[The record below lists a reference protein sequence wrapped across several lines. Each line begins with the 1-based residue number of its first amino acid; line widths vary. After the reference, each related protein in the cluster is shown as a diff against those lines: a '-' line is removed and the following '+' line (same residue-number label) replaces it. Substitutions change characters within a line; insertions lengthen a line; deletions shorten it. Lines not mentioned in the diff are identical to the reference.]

1 MRYNFSRKYFD
12 YQNIKKSLLVNGDFF
27 MNNLKFLL
35 KLSGQ
40 HKIKLIIAALFSIIS
55 TTLSAIPYILVYRI
69 ILELFNDKIDYRNI
83 QSLVFKAIFFIIL
96 GVAARILSG
105 IFSHISAFNIL
116 YKIRIDLIE
125 HMSGLNMG
133 FFKKSMTGKLKKIIN
148 EDVEKLENF
157 IAHQIPDLSSAF
169 VTPLIF
175 FGIMLYF
182 NWKLSLVLFIPV
194 ILGILAQSGMFK
206 NYTGKVDH
214 FYKLVAKLNSTIME
228 YINAM
233 NVMKAF
239 NLTAKSFKDYRDNT
253 QEYADYWVELTEL
266 AVPYYSAFLCLVD
279 TGMLFIIP
287 IGGIMLLN
295 SRITVP
301 VYILFLL
308 MSTIFLNSLKSLFEL
323 SQNLSFLLKGMEKII
338 EIFDEKEQA
347 SGNIKFPQ
355 NFSQG
360 LKYENI
366 TFAYNKAKVIND
378 FTLNIRAGTTT
389 ALVGPSG
396 SGKTTI
402 GLLAGRFWDTDEGKI
417 TIDGINIKDI
427 SYESLMDNVSFVFQD
442 TFMLHDTIYE
452 NILMGK
458 NYTRDEVEN
467 AAKKAQIHDF
477 IMSLPDKYETKIGE
491 GGIKLSGGEKQRISI
506 ARAILKNTPI
516 VILDEVTSYSDIENE
531 AKIQSA
537 LKTLLKGK
545 TALIIAHRLYTI
557 KNADNIVFMNKGKI
571 MEQGTHDELLKNRA
585 DYWHL
590 WSLYNEEKQEN

>member
-1 MRYNFSRKYFD
+1 
-12 YQNIKKSLLVNGDFF
+12 

-40 HKIKLIIAALFSIIS
+40 HKIKLIISAMFSIIS
-55 TTLSAIPYILVYRI
+55 TTLSAIPYLLVYSI
-69 ILELFNDKIDYRNI
+69 ILELFNREISYNKI
-83 QSLVFKAIFFIIL
+83 QSLVFRAILFIVL
-96 GVAARILSG
+96 GVVARILSG
-105 IFSHISAFNIL
+105 VFSHISAFNIL

-125 HMSGLNMG
+125 HMSKLNMG
-133 FFKKSMTGKLKKIIN
+133 FFKKNMTGKLKKIIN

-169 VTPLIF
+169 ATPLIF
-175 FGIMLYF
+175 LGIMFYF
-182 NWKLSLVLFIPV
+182 NWQLSLVLFIPI

-206 NYTGKVDH
+206 NYMGKVDH
-214 FYKLVAKLNSTIME
+214 FYKLVTKLNSTIME

-239 NLTAKSFKDYRDNT
+239 NLTAKSFKDYRNNT
-253 QEYADYWVELTEL
+253 QEYADYWIELTEL

-279 TGMLFIIP
+279 TGLLFIIP

-295 SRITVP
+295 GKITIS

-308 MSTIFLNSLKSLFEL
+308 MSTIFLNSLKTLFEL
-323 SQNLSFLLKGMEKII
+323 SESLSFLLKGMEKII
-338 EIFDEKEQA
+338 EIFNEKEQK
-347 SGNIKFPQ
+347 SGDISFPEH
-355 NFSQG
+355 FSES
-360 LKYENI
+360 LKYENV
-366 TFAYNKAKVIND
+366 TFAYNKAKVINN
-378 FTLNIRAGTTT
+378 FTLTIRAGTTT

-402 GLLAGRFWDTDEGKI
+402 GLLAGRFWDTEEGKI
-417 TIDGINIKDI
+417 TIDGTDIKDI

-452 NILMGK
+452 NIIMGK
-458 NYTRDEVEN
+458 NYTREEVEN

-477 IMSLPDKYETKIGE
+477 IMSLPDRYETKIGE
-491 GGIKLSGGEKQRISI
+491 GGVKLSGGEKQRISI

-531 AKIQSA
+531 AKIQAA

-557 KNADNIVFMNKGKI
+557 KNADNIVFMKKGQI
-571 MEQGTHDELLKNRA
+571 TEQGTHEELLRNRA

-590 WSLYNEEKQEN
+590 WSLYNENDLEKEVTE

>member
-1 MRYNFSRKYFD
+1 
-12 YQNIKKSLLVNGDFF
+12 

-40 HKIKLIIAALFSIIS
+40 HKIKLIISAIFSIIS
-55 TTLSAIPYILVYRI
+55 TTLSAIPYLLVYSI
-69 ILELFNDKIDYRNI
+69 ILELFNKEISYNKI
-83 QSLVFKAIFFIIL
+83 QSLVFIAILFIIL
-96 GVAARILSG
+96 GVVARILSG

-125 HMSGLNMG
+125 HMSKLNMG
-133 FFKKSMTGKLKKIIN
+133 FFKKNMTGKLKKIIN

-169 VTPLIF
+169 ATPLIF
-175 FGIMLYF
+175 LGIMFYF
-182 NWKLSLVLFIPV
+182 NWQLSLVLFIPI

-206 NYTGKVDH
+206 NYMGKVDH

-253 QEYADYWVELTEL
+253 QEYADYWIELTEL
-266 AVPYYSAFLCLVD
+266 AVPYYSAFLCLLD
-279 TGMLFIIP
+279 TGLLFIIP

-295 SRITVP
+295 GKITIS

-308 MSTIFLNSLKSLFEL
+308 MSTIFLNSLRTLFEL
-323 SQNLSFLLKGMEKII
+323 SESLSFLLKGMEKII
-338 EIFDEKEQA
+338 EIFNEKEQK
-347 SGNIKFPQ
+347 SGDISFPEH
-355 NFSQG
+355 FSES
-360 LKYENI
+360 LKYENV
-366 TFAYNKAKVIND
+366 TFAYNKAKVINN
-378 FTLNIRAGTTT
+378 FTLTIRAGTTT

-402 GLLAGRFWDTDEGKI
+402 GLLAGRFWDIDEGKI
-417 TIDGINIKDI
+417 TIDGTDIKDI
-427 SYESLMDNVSFVFQD
+427 SYESLMDNISFVFQD

-452 NILMGK
+452 NIIMGK
-458 NYTRDEVEN
+458 NYTREEVEN

-477 IMSLPDKYETKIGE
+477 IMSLPDRYETKIGE
-491 GGIKLSGGEKQRISI
+491 GGVKLSGGEKQRISI

-557 KNADNIVFMNKGKI
+557 KNADNIVFMKKGQI
-571 MEQGTHDELLKNRA
+571 TEQGTHEELLRNKG

-590 WSLYNEEKQEN
+590 WSLYNENDLEKEVTE

>member
-1 MRYNFSRKYFD
+1 
-12 YQNIKKSLLVNGDFF
+12 

-40 HKIKLIIAALFSIIS
+40 HKIKLIVSAMFSIIS
-55 TTLSAIPYILVYRI
+55 TTLSVIPYLLVYSI
-69 ILELFNDKIDYRNI
+69 ILELFNREISYNKI
-83 QSLVFKAIFFIIL
+83 QSLVFIAILFIIL
-96 GVAARILSG
+96 GVVARILSG

-125 HMSGLNMG
+125 HMSKLNMG
-133 FFKKSMTGKLKKIIN
+133 FFKKNMTGKLKKIIN

-175 FGIMLYF
+175 LGIMFYF
-182 NWKLSLVLFIPV
+182 NWQLSLVLFIPI

-206 NYTGKVDH
+206 NYMGKVDH

-253 QEYADYWVELTEL
+253 QEYADYWIELTEL

-279 TGMLFIIP
+279 TGLLFIIP

-295 SRITVP
+295 GKITIS

-308 MSTIFLNSLKSLFEL
+308 MSTIFLNSLRTLFEL
-323 SQNLSFLLKGMEKII
+323 SESLSFLLKGMEKII
-338 EIFDEKEQA
+338 EIFNEKEQE
-347 SGNIKFPQ
+347 SGNISFPEH
-355 NFSQG
+355 FSES
-360 LKYENI
+360 LKYENV
-366 TFAYNKAKVIND
+366 TFAYNKAKVINN
-378 FTLNIRAGTTT
+378 FTLTIRAGTTT

-402 GLLAGRFWDTDEGKI
+402 GLLAGRFWDIEEGKI
-417 TIDGINIKDI
+417 TIDGTDIKDI

-452 NILMGK
+452 NIIMGK
-458 NYTRDEVEN
+458 NYTREEVEN

-477 IMSLPDKYETKIGE
+477 IMSLPDRYETKIGE

-557 KNADNIVFMNKGKI
+557 KNADNIVFMKKGQI
-571 MEQGTHDELLKNRA
+571 TEQGTHEELLRNRA

-590 WSLYNEEKQEN
+590 WSLYNENDLEKEVTE

>member
-1 MRYNFSRKYFD
+1 
-12 YQNIKKSLLVNGDFF
+12 

-40 HKIKLIIAALFSIIS
+40 HKIKLIISAMFSIIS
-55 TTLSAIPYILVYRI
+55 TTLSAIPYLLVYSI
-69 ILELFNDKIDYRNI
+69 ILELFNREISYNKI
-83 QSLVFKAIFFIIL
+83 QSLVFIAILFIIL
-96 GVAARILSG
+96 GVVARILSG

-125 HMSGLNMG
+125 HMSKLNMG
-133 FFKKSMTGKLKKIIN
+133 FFKKNMTGKLKKIIN

-169 VTPLIF
+169 ATPLIF
-175 FGIMLYF
+175 LGIMFYF
-182 NWKLSLVLFIPV
+182 NWQLSLVLFIPI

-206 NYTGKVDH
+206 NYMGKVDH

-253 QEYADYWVELTEL
+253 QEYADYWIELTEL
-266 AVPYYSAFLCLVD
+266 AVPYYSAFLCLLD
-279 TGMLFIIP
+279 TGLLFIIP

-295 SRITVP
+295 GKITIS

-308 MSTIFLNSLKSLFEL
+308 MSTIFLNSLRTLFEL
-323 SQNLSFLLKGMEKII
+323 SESLSFLLKGMEKII
-338 EIFDEKEQA
+338 EIFNEKEQK
-347 SGNIKFPQ
+347 SGDISFPEH
-355 NFSQG
+355 FSES
-360 LKYENI
+360 LKYENV
-366 TFAYNKAKVIND
+366 TFAYNKAKVINN
-378 FTLNIRAGTTT
+378 FTLTIRAGTTT

-396 SGKTTI
+396 AGKTTI
-402 GLLAGRFWDTDEGKI
+402 GLLAGRFWDIDEGKI
-417 TIDGINIKDI
+417 TIDGTDIKDI
-427 SYESLMDNVSFVFQD
+427 SYESLMDNISFVFQD

-452 NILMGK
+452 NIIMGK
-458 NYTRDEVEN
+458 NYTREEVEN

-477 IMSLPDKYETKIGE
+477 IMSLPDRYETKIGE
-491 GGIKLSGGEKQRISI
+491 GGVKLSGGEKQRISI

-557 KNADNIVFMNKGKI
+557 KNADNIVFMKKGQI
-571 MEQGTHDELLKNRA
+571 TEQGTHEELLRNKG

-590 WSLYNEEKQEN
+590 WSLYNENDLEKEVTE

>member
-1 MRYNFSRKYFD
+1 
-12 YQNIKKSLLVNGDFF
+12 

-40 HKIKLIIAALFSIIS
+40 HRIKLIVSAMFSIIS
-55 TTLSAIPYILVYRI
+55 TTLSVIPYLLVYSI
-69 ILELFNDKIDYRNI
+69 ILELFNREISYNKI
-83 QSLVFKAIFFIIL
+83 QSLVFIAILFIIL
-96 GVAARILSG
+96 GVVARILSG

-125 HMSGLNMG
+125 HMSKLNMG
-133 FFKKSMTGKLKKIIN
+133 FFKKNMTGKLKKIIN

-169 VTPLIF
+169 ATPLIF
-175 FGIMLYF
+175 LGIMFYF
-182 NWKLSLVLFIPV
+182 NWQLSLVLFIPI

-206 NYTGKVDH
+206 NYMGKVDH

-253 QEYADYWVELTEL
+253 QEYADYWIELTEL

-279 TGMLFIIP
+279 TGLLFIIP

-295 SRITVP
+295 GKITIS

-308 MSTIFLNSLKSLFEL
+308 MSTIFLNSLRTLFEL
-323 SQNLSFLLKGMEKII
+323 SESLSFLLKGMEKII
-338 EIFDEKEQA
+338 EIFNEKEQK
-347 SGNIKFPQ
+347 SGDIFFPEH
-355 NFSQG
+355 FSES
-360 LKYENI
+360 LKYENV
-366 TFAYNKAKVIND
+366 TFAYNKAKVINN
-378 FTLNIRAGTTT
+378 FTLTIRAGTTT

-402 GLLAGRFWDTDEGKI
+402 GLLAGRFWDTEEGKI
-417 TIDGINIKDI
+417 TIDGTDIKDI
-427 SYESLMDNVSFVFQD
+427 LYESLMDNISFVFQD

-452 NILMGK
+452 NIIMGK
-458 NYTRDEVEN
+458 NYTREEVEN
-467 AAKKAQIHDF
+467 ATKKAQIHDF
-477 IMSLPDKYETKIGE
+477 IMSLPDRYETKIGE

-557 KNADNIVFMNKGKI
+557 KNADNIVFMKKGQI
-571 MEQGTHDELLKNRA
+571 TEQGTHEELLRNKG

-590 WSLYNEEKQEN
+590 WSLYNENDLEKEVTE

>member
-1 MRYNFSRKYFD
+1 
-12 YQNIKKSLLVNGDFF
+12 

-40 HKIKLIIAALFSIIS
+40 HKIKLIVSAMFSIIS
-55 TTLSAIPYILVYRI
+55 TTLSAIPYLLVYSI
-69 ILELFNDKIDYRNI
+69 ILEIFNREISYNKIK
-83 QSLVFKAIFFIIL
+83 SLVFIAILFIIL

-125 HMSGLNMG
+125 HMSKLNMG
-133 FFKKSMTGKLKKIIN
+133 FFKKNMTGKLKKIIN

-169 VTPLIF
+169 ATPLIF
-175 FGIMLYF
+175 LGIMFYF
-182 NWKLSLVLFIPV
+182 NWRLSLVLFIPI

-206 NYTGKVDH
+206 NYMGKVDH

-253 QEYADYWVELTEL
+253 QEYADYWIELTEL

-279 TGMLFIIP
+279 TGLLFIIP

-295 SRITVP
+295 GKITIS

-308 MSTIFLNSLKSLFEL
+308 MSTIFLNSLRTLFEL
-323 SQNLSFLLKGMEKII
+323 SESLSFLLKGMEKII
-338 EIFDEKEQA
+338 EIFNEKEQK
-347 SGNIKFPQ
+347 SGDISFPEH
-355 NFSQG
+355 FSES
-360 LKYENI
+360 LKYENV
-366 TFAYNKAKVIND
+366 TFAYNKAKVINN
-378 FTLNIRAGTTT
+378 FTLTIRAGTTT

-402 GLLAGRFWDTDEGKI
+402 GLLAGRFWDIEEGKI
-417 TIDGINIKDI
+417 TIDGTDIKDI
-427 SYESLMDNVSFVFQD
+427 SYESLMDNISFVFQD

-452 NILMGK
+452 NIIMGK
-458 NYTRDEVEN
+458 NYTREEVEN

-477 IMSLPDKYETKIGE
+477 IMSLPDRYETKIGE

-557 KNADNIVFMNKGKI
+557 KNADNIVFMKKGQI
-571 MEQGTHDELLKNRA
+571 TEQGTHEELLRNRG

-590 WSLYNEEKQEN
+590 WSLYNENDLEKEVTE

>member
-1 MRYNFSRKYFD
+1 
-12 YQNIKKSLLVNGDFF
+12 

-40 HKIKLIIAALFSIIS
+40 HKIKLIVSAMFSIIS
-55 TTLSAIPYILVYRI
+55 TTLSVIPYLLVYSI
-69 ILELFNDKIDYRNI
+69 ILELFNREISYNKI
-83 QSLVFKAIFFIIL
+83 QSLVFIAILFIIL
-96 GVAARILSG
+96 GVVARILSG

-125 HMSGLNMG
+125 HMSKLNMG
-133 FFKKSMTGKLKKIIN
+133 FFKKNMTGKLKKIIN

-169 VTPLIF
+169 ATPLIF
-175 FGIMLYF
+175 LGIMFYF
-182 NWKLSLVLFIPV
+182 NWQLSLVLFIPI

-206 NYTGKVDH
+206 NYMGKVDH

-253 QEYADYWVELTEL
+253 QEYADYWIELTEL

-279 TGMLFIIP
+279 TGLLFIIP

-295 SRITVP
+295 GKITIS

-308 MSTIFLNSLKSLFEL
+308 MSTIFLNSLRTLFEL
-323 SQNLSFLLKGMEKII
+323 SENLSFLLKGMEKII
-338 EIFDEKEQA
+338 EIFNEKEQK
-347 SGNIKFPQ
+347 SGDISFPEH
-355 NFSQG
+355 FSES
-360 LKYENI
+360 LKYENV
-366 TFAYNKAKVIND
+366 TFAYNKAKVINN
-378 FTLNIRAGTTT
+378 FTLTIRAGTTT

-402 GLLAGRFWDTDEGKI
+402 GLLAGRFWDIDEGKI
-417 TIDGINIKDI
+417 TIDGTDIKDI

-452 NILMGK
+452 NIIMGK
-458 NYTRDEVEN
+458 NYTREEVEN

-477 IMSLPDKYETKIGE
+477 IMSLPDRYETKIGE
-491 GGIKLSGGEKQRISI
+491 GGVKLSGGEKQRISI

-557 KNADNIVFMNKGKI
+557 KNADNIVFMKKGQI
-571 MEQGTHDELLKNRA
+571 TEQGTHEELLRNRA

-590 WSLYNEEKQEN
+590 WSLYNENDLEKEVTE

>member
-1 MRYNFSRKYFD
+1 
-12 YQNIKKSLLVNGDFF
+12 

-40 HKIKLIIAALFSIIS
+40 HKIKLIISAMFSIIS
-55 TTLSAIPYILVYRI
+55 TTLSAIPYLLVYSI
-69 ILELFNDKIDYRNI
+69 ILELFNREISYNKI
-83 QSLVFKAIFFIIL
+83 QSLVFIAILFIIL
-96 GVAARILSG
+96 GVVARILSG
-105 IFSHISAFNIL
+105 VFSHISAFNIL

-125 HMSGLNMG
+125 HMSKLNMG
-133 FFKKSMTGKLKKIIN
+133 FFKKNMTGKLKKIIN

-169 VTPLIF
+169 ATPLIF
-175 FGIMLYF
+175 LGIMFYF
-182 NWKLSLVLFIPV
+182 NWQLSLVLFIPI

-206 NYTGKVDH
+206 NYMGKVDH
-214 FYKLVAKLNSTIME
+214 FYKLVTKLNSTIME

-253 QEYADYWVELTEL
+253 QEYADYWIELTEL

-279 TGMLFIIP
+279 TGLLFIIP

-295 SRITVP
+295 GKITIS

-308 MSTIFLNSLKSLFEL
+308 MSTIFLNSLRTLFEL
-323 SQNLSFLLKGMEKII
+323 SESLSFLLKGMEKII
-338 EIFDEKEQA
+338 EIFNEKEQK
-347 SGNIKFPQ
+347 SGNIFFPEH
-355 NFSQG
+355 FSES
-360 LKYENI
+360 LKYENV
-366 TFAYNKAKVIND
+366 TFAYNKAKVINN
-378 FTLNIRAGTTT
+378 FTLTIRAGTTT

-402 GLLAGRFWDTDEGKI
+402 GLLAGRFWDIDEGKI
-417 TIDGINIKDI
+417 NIDGTDIKDI

-452 NILMGK
+452 NIIMGK
-458 NYTRDEVEN
+458 NYTREEVEN

-477 IMSLPDKYETKIGE
+477 IMSLPDRYETKIGE

-557 KNADNIVFMNKGKI
+557 KNADNIVFMKKGQI
-571 MEQGTHDELLKNRA
+571 TEQGTHEELLRNRA

-590 WSLYNEEKQEN
+590 WSLYNENDLEKEVTE

>member
-1 MRYNFSRKYFD
+1 
-12 YQNIKKSLLVNGDFF
+12 

-40 HKIKLIIAALFSIIS
+40 HKIKLIVSAMFSIIS
-55 TTLSAIPYILVYRI
+55 TTLSVIPYLLVYSI
-69 ILELFNDKIDYRNI
+69 ILELFNREISYNKI
-83 QSLVFKAIFFIIL
+83 QSLVFIAILFIIL
-96 GVAARILSG
+96 GVVARILSG

-125 HMSGLNMG
+125 HMSKLNMG
-133 FFKKSMTGKLKKIIN
+133 FFKKNMTGKLKKIIN

-169 VTPLIF
+169 ATPLIF
-175 FGIMLYF
+175 LGIMFYF
-182 NWKLSLVLFIPV
+182 NWQLSLVLFIPI

-206 NYTGKVDH
+206 NYMGKVDH

-253 QEYADYWVELTEL
+253 QEYADYWIELTEL
-266 AVPYYSAFLCLVD
+266 AVPYYSAFLCLLD
-279 TGMLFIIP
+279 TGLLFIIP

-295 SRITVP
+295 GKITIS

-308 MSTIFLNSLKSLFEL
+308 MSTIFLNSLRTLFEL
-323 SQNLSFLLKGMEKII
+323 SESLSFLLKGMEKII
-338 EIFDEKEQA
+338 EIFNEKEQK
-347 SGNIKFPQ
+347 SGNISFPEH
-355 NFSQG
+355 FSES
-360 LKYENI
+360 LKYENV
-366 TFAYNKAKVIND
+366 TFAYNKAKVINN
-378 FTLNIRAGTTT
+378 FTLTIRAGTTT

-402 GLLAGRFWDTDEGKI
+402 GLLAGRFWDIEEGKI
-417 TIDGINIKDI
+417 TIDGTDIKDI

-452 NILMGK
+452 NIIMGK
-458 NYTRDEVEN
+458 NYTREEVEN

-477 IMSLPDKYETKIGE
+477 IMSLPDRYETKIGE

-531 AKIQSA
+531 AKIQAA

-557 KNADNIVFMNKGKI
+557 KNADNIVFMKKGQI
-571 MEQGTHDELLKNRA
+571 TEQGTHEELLRNRA

-590 WSLYNEEKQEN
+590 WSLYNENDLEKEVTE

>member
-206 NYTGKVDH
+206 NYMGKVDH

-295 SRITVP
+295 SRITIP

-338 EIFDEKEQA
+338 EIFDEKEQT

>member
-1 MRYNFSRKYFD
+1 
-12 YQNIKKSLLVNGDFF
+12 

-40 HKIKLIIAALFSIIS
+40 HKIKLIISAMFSIIS
-55 TTLSAIPYILVYRI
+55 TTLSAIPYLLVYSI
-69 ILELFNDKIDYRNI
+69 ILELFNREISYNKI
-83 QSLVFKAIFFIIL
+83 QSLVFIAILFIIL
-96 GVAARILSG
+96 GVVARILSG
-105 IFSHISAFNIL
+105 IFSHVSAFNIL

-125 HMSGLNMG
+125 HMSKLNMG
-133 FFKKSMTGKLKKIIN
+133 FFKKNMTGKLKKIIN

-169 VTPLIF
+169 ATPLIF
-175 FGIMLYF
+175 LGIMFYF
-182 NWKLSLVLFIPV
+182 NWQLSLVLFIPI

-206 NYTGKVDH
+206 NYMGKVDH

-253 QEYADYWVELTEL
+253 QEYADYWIELTEL

-279 TGMLFIIP
+279 TGLLFIIP

-295 SRITVP
+295 GKITIS

-308 MSTIFLNSLKSLFEL
+308 MSTIFLNSLRTLFEL
-323 SQNLSFLLKGMEKII
+323 SESLSFLLKGMEKII
-338 EIFDEKEQA
+338 EIFNEKEQK
-347 SGNIKFPQ
+347 SGDISFPQ
-355 NFSQG
+355 HFSES
-360 LKYENI
+360 LKYENV
-366 TFAYNKAKVIND
+366 TFAYNKAKVINN
-378 FTLNIRAGTTT
+378 FTLTIRAGTTT

-402 GLLAGRFWDTDEGKI
+402 GLLAGRFWDIDEGKI
-417 TIDGINIKDI
+417 TIDGTDIKDI
-427 SYESLMDNVSFVFQD
+427 SYESLMDNISFVFQD

-452 NILMGK
+452 NIIMGK
-458 NYTRDEVEN
+458 NYTREEVEN

-477 IMSLPDKYETKIGE
+477 IMSLPDRYETKIGE

-506 ARAILKNTPI
+506 ARAIIKNTPI

-557 KNADNIVFMNKGKI
+557 KNADNIVFMKKGQI
-571 MEQGTHDELLKNRA
+571 TEQGTHEELLRNRA

-590 WSLYNEEKQEN
+590 WSLYNENDLEKEVTE

>member
-1 MRYNFSRKYFD
+1 
-12 YQNIKKSLLVNGDFF
+12 

-40 HKIKLIIAALFSIIS
+40 HKIKLIISAIFSIIS
-55 TTLSAIPYILVYRI
+55 TTLSAIPYLLVYSI
-69 ILELFNDKIDYRNI
+69 ILELFNREISYNKI
-83 QSLVFKAIFFIIL
+83 QSLVFRAILFIVL
-96 GVAARILSG
+96 GVVARILSG

-125 HMSGLNMG
+125 HMSKLNMG
-133 FFKKSMTGKLKKIIN
+133 FFKKNMTGKLKKIIN

-169 VTPLIF
+169 ATPLIF
-175 FGIMLYF
+175 LGIMFYF
-182 NWKLSLVLFIPV
+182 NWQLSLVLFIPI

-206 NYTGKVDH
+206 NYMGKVDH

-253 QEYADYWVELTEL
+253 QEYADYWIELTEL

-279 TGMLFIIP
+279 TGLLFIIP

-295 SRITVP
+295 GKITIS

-308 MSTIFLNSLKSLFEL
+308 ISTIFLNSLRTLFEL
-323 SQNLSFLLKGMEKII
+323 SESLSFLLKGMEKII
-338 EIFDEKEQA
+338 EIFNEKEQK
-347 SGNIKFPQ
+347 SGNISFPEH
-355 NFSQG
+355 FSES
-360 LKYENI
+360 LKYENV
-366 TFAYNKAKVIND
+366 TFAYNKAKVINN
-378 FTLNIRAGTTT
+378 FTLTIRAGTTT

-402 GLLAGRFWDTDEGKI
+402 GLLAGRFWDIDEGKI
-417 TIDGINIKDI
+417 TIDGTDIKDI

-452 NILMGK
+452 NIIMGK
-458 NYTRDEVEN
+458 NYTREEVEN

-477 IMSLPDKYETKIGE
+477 IMSLPDRYETKIGE
-491 GGIKLSGGEKQRISI
+491 GGVKLSGGEKQRISI

-531 AKIQSA
+531 AKIQAA

-557 KNADNIVFMNKGKI
+557 KNADNIVFMKKGQI
-571 MEQGTHDELLKNRA
+571 TEQGTHEELLRNRG

-590 WSLYNEEKQEN
+590 WSLYNENDLEKEVTE

>member
-1 MRYNFSRKYFD
+1 
-12 YQNIKKSLLVNGDFF
+12 

-40 HKIKLIIAALFSIIS
+40 HKIKLIISAMFSIIS
-55 TTLSAIPYILVYRI
+55 TTLSAIPYLLVYSI
-69 ILELFNDKIDYRNI
+69 ILELFNRKISYNKI
-83 QSLVFKAIFFIIL
+83 QSLVFIAILFIIL
-96 GVAARILSG
+96 GVVARILSG

-125 HMSGLNMG
+125 HMSKLNMG
-133 FFKKSMTGKLKKIIN
+133 FFKKNMTGKLKKIIN

-169 VTPLIF
+169 ATPLIF
-175 FGIMLYF
+175 LGIMFYF
-182 NWKLSLVLFIPV
+182 NWQLSLVLFIPI

-206 NYTGKVDH
+206 NYMGKVDH

-253 QEYADYWVELTEL
+253 QEYADYWIELTEL

-279 TGMLFIIP
+279 TGLLFIIP

-295 SRITVP
+295 GKITIS

-308 MSTIFLNSLKSLFEL
+308 MSTIFLNSLRTLFEL
-323 SQNLSFLLKGMEKII
+323 SENLSFLLKGMEKII
-338 EIFDEKEQA
+338 EIFNEKEQK
-347 SGNIKFPQ
+347 SGDISFPEH
-355 NFSQG
+355 FSES
-360 LKYENI
+360 LKYENV
-366 TFAYNKAKVIND
+366 TFAYNKAKVINN
-378 FTLNIRAGTTT
+378 FTLTIRAGTTT

-402 GLLAGRFWDTDEGKI
+402 GLLAGRFWDIDEGKI
-417 TIDGINIKDI
+417 TIDGTDIKDI

-452 NILMGK
+452 NIIMGK
-458 NYTRDEVEN
+458 NYTREEVEN

-477 IMSLPDKYETKIGE
+477 IMSLPDRYETKIGE

-537 LKTLLKGK
+537 LKTLLRGK

-557 KNADNIVFMNKGKI
+557 KNADNIVFMKKGQI
-571 MEQGTHDELLKNRA
+571 TEQGTHEELLRNRA

-590 WSLYNEEKQEN
+590 WSLYNENDLEKEVTE

>member
-12 YQNIKKSLLVNGDFF
+12 NQNIKKSLLVNGDFF

-69 ILELFNDKIDYRNI
+69 ILEFFNDKIDYRNI

-206 NYTGKVDH
+206 NYMGKVDH

-378 FTLNIRAGTTT
+378 FTLNIKADTTT

-402 GLLAGRFWDTDEGKI
+402 GLLAGRFWDTNEGKI

-458 NYTRDEVEN
+458 NYTRGEVEN

>member
-1 MRYNFSRKYFD
+1 
-12 YQNIKKSLLVNGDFF
+12 

-40 HKIKLIIAALFSIIS
+40 HKIKLIVSAMFSIIS
-55 TTLSAIPYILVYRI
+55 TTLSAIPYLLVYSI
-69 ILELFNDKIDYRNI
+69 ILEIFNKEISYNKIK
-83 QSLVFKAIFFIIL
+83 SLVFIAILFIIL

-125 HMSGLNMG
+125 HMSKLNMG
-133 FFKKSMTGKLKKIIN
+133 FFKKNMTGKLKKIIN

-169 VTPLIF
+169 ATPLIF
-175 FGIMLYF
+175 LGIMFYF
-182 NWKLSLVLFIPV
+182 NWRLSLVLFIPI

-206 NYTGKVDH
+206 NYMGKVDH

-253 QEYADYWVELTEL
+253 QEYADYWIELTEL

-279 TGMLFIIP
+279 TGLLFIIP

-295 SRITVP
+295 GKITIS

-308 MSTIFLNSLKSLFEL
+308 MSTIFLNSLRTLFEL
-323 SQNLSFLLKGMEKII
+323 SESLSFLLKGMEKII
-338 EIFDEKEQA
+338 EIFNEKEQK
-347 SGNIKFPQ
+347 SGDISFPEH
-355 NFSQG
+355 FSES
-360 LKYENI
+360 LKYENV
-366 TFAYNKAKVIND
+366 TFAYNKAKVINN
-378 FTLNIRAGTTT
+378 FTLTIRAGTTT

-402 GLLAGRFWDTDEGKI
+402 GLLAGRFWDIDEGKI
-417 TIDGINIKDI
+417 TIDGTDIKDI
-427 SYESLMDNVSFVFQD
+427 SYESLMDNISFVFQD

-452 NILMGK
+452 NIIMGK
-458 NYTRDEVEN
+458 NYTREEVEN

-477 IMSLPDKYETKIGE
+477 IMSLPDRYETKIGE

-557 KNADNIVFMNKGKI
+557 KNADNIVFMKKGQI
-571 MEQGTHDELLKNRA
+571 TEQGTHEELLRNRA

-590 WSLYNEEKQEN
+590 WSLYNENDLEKEVTE

>member
-1 MRYNFSRKYFD
+1 
-12 YQNIKKSLLVNGDFF
+12 

-40 HKIKLIIAALFSIIS
+40 HKIKLIISAMFSIIS
-55 TTLSAIPYILVYRI
+55 TTLSAIPYLLVYSI
-69 ILELFNDKIDYRNI
+69 ILELFNREISYNKI
-83 QSLVFKAIFFIIL
+83 QSLVFIAILFIIL
-96 GVAARILSG
+96 GVVARILSG

-125 HMSGLNMG
+125 HMSKLNMG
-133 FFKKSMTGKLKKIIN
+133 FFKKNMTGKLKKIIN

-169 VTPLIF
+169 ATPLIF
-175 FGIMLYF
+175 LGIMFYF
-182 NWKLSLVLFIPV
+182 NWQLSLVLFIPI

-206 NYTGKVDH
+206 NYMGKVDH

-253 QEYADYWVELTEL
+253 QEYADYWIELTEL

-279 TGMLFIIP
+279 TGLLFIIP

-295 SRITVP
+295 GKITIS

-308 MSTIFLNSLKSLFEL
+308 MSTIFLNSLRTLFEL
-323 SQNLSFLLKGMEKII
+323 SENLSFLLKGMEKII
-338 EIFDEKEQA
+338 EIFNEKEQK
-347 SGNIKFPQ
+347 SGDISFPEH
-355 NFSQG
+355 FSES
-360 LKYENI
+360 LKYENV
-366 TFAYNKAKVIND
+366 TFAYNKAKVINN
-378 FTLNIRAGTTT
+378 FTLTIRAGTTT

-402 GLLAGRFWDTDEGKI
+402 GLLAGRFWDIDEGKI
-417 TIDGINIKDI
+417 TIDGTDIKDI
-427 SYESLMDNVSFVFQD
+427 SYESLMDNISFVFQD

-452 NILMGK
+452 NIIMGK
-458 NYTRDEVEN
+458 NYTREEVEN

-477 IMSLPDKYETKIGE
+477 IMSLPDRYETKIGE

-557 KNADNIVFMNKGKI
+557 KNADNIVFMKKGQI
-571 MEQGTHDELLKNRA
+571 TEQGTHEELLRNKG

-590 WSLYNEEKQEN
+590 WSLYNENDLEKEVTE

>member
-1 MRYNFSRKYFD
+1 
-12 YQNIKKSLLVNGDFF
+12 

-40 HKIKLIIAALFSIIS
+40 HKIKLIISAIFSIIS
-55 TTLSAIPYILVYRI
+55 TTLSAIPYLLVYSI
-69 ILELFNDKIDYRNI
+69 ILELFNREISYNKI
-83 QSLVFKAIFFIIL
+83 QSLVFIAILFIIL
-96 GVAARILSG
+96 GVVARILSG

-125 HMSGLNMG
+125 HMSKLNMG
-133 FFKKSMTGKLKKIIN
+133 FFKKNMTGKLKKIIN

-169 VTPLIF
+169 ATPLIF
-175 FGIMLYF
+175 LGIMFYF
-182 NWKLSLVLFIPV
+182 NWQLSLVLFIPI
-194 ILGILAQSGMFK
+194 ILGILAQNGMFK
-206 NYTGKVDH
+206 NYMGKVDH

-253 QEYADYWVELTEL
+253 QEYADYWIELTEL

-279 TGMLFIIP
+279 TGLLFIIP

-295 SRITVP
+295 DKITIS

-308 MSTIFLNSLKSLFEL
+308 MSTIFLNSLRTLFEL
-323 SQNLSFLLKGMEKII
+323 SESLSFLLKGMEKII
-338 EIFDEKEQA
+338 EIFNEKEQK
-347 SGNIKFPQ
+347 SGDISFPEH
-355 NFSQG
+355 FLES
-360 LKYENI
+360 LKYENV
-366 TFAYNKAKVIND
+366 TFAYNKAKVINN
-378 FTLNIRAGTTT
+378 FTLTIRAGTTT

-402 GLLAGRFWDTDEGKI
+402 GLLAGRFWDIDEGKI
-417 TIDGINIKDI
+417 TIDGTDIKDI
-427 SYESLMDNVSFVFQD
+427 SYENLMDNISFVFQD
-442 TFMLHDTIYE
+442 TFMLHDAIYE
-452 NILMGK
+452 NIIMGK
-458 NYTRDEVEN
+458 NYTREEVEN

-477 IMSLPDKYETKIGE
+477 IMSLPDRYETKIGE
-491 GGIKLSGGEKQRISI
+491 GGVKLSGGEKQRISI

-557 KNADNIVFMNKGKI
+557 KNADNIVFMKKGQI
-571 MEQGTHDELLKNRA
+571 TEQGTHEELLRNRA

-590 WSLYNEEKQEN
+590 WSLYNENDLEKEVTE

>member
-1 MRYNFSRKYFD
+1 
-12 YQNIKKSLLVNGDFF
+12 

-40 HKIKLIIAALFSIIS
+40 HKIKLIISAIFSIIS
-55 TTLSAIPYILVYRI
+55 TTLSAIPYLLVYSI
-69 ILELFNDKIDYRNI
+69 ILELFNREISYNKI
-83 QSLVFKAIFFIIL
+83 QSLVFRAILFIIL
-96 GVAARILSG
+96 GVVARILSG

-125 HMSGLNMG
+125 HMSKLNMG
-133 FFKKSMTGKLKKIIN
+133 FFKKNMTGKLKKIIN

-169 VTPLIF
+169 ATPLIF
-175 FGIMLYF
+175 LGIMFYF
-182 NWKLSLVLFIPV
+182 NWQLSLVLFIPI

-206 NYTGKVDH
+206 NYMGKVDH

-253 QEYADYWVELTEL
+253 QEYADYWIELTEL

-279 TGMLFIIP
+279 TGLLFIIP

-295 SRITVP
+295 GKITIS

-308 MSTIFLNSLKSLFEL
+308 MSTIFLNSLRTLFEL
-323 SQNLSFLLKGMEKII
+323 SESLSFLLKGMEKII
-338 EIFDEKEQA
+338 EIFNEKEQK
-347 SGNIKFPQ
+347 SGDIFFPEH
-355 NFSQG
+355 FSES
-360 LKYENI
+360 LKYENV
-366 TFAYNKAKVIND
+366 TFAYNKAKVINN
-378 FTLNIRAGTTT
+378 FTLTIRAGTTT

-402 GLLAGRFWDTDEGKI
+402 GLLSGRFWDIEEGKI
-417 TIDGINIKDI
+417 TIDGTDIKDI
-427 SYESLMDNVSFVFQD
+427 SYESLMDNISFVFQD

-452 NILMGK
+452 NIIMGK
-458 NYTRDEVEN
+458 NYTREEVEN
-467 AAKKAQIHDF
+467 AVKKAQIHDF
-477 IMSLPDKYETKIGE
+477 IMSLPDRYETKIGE
-491 GGIKLSGGEKQRISI
+491 GGVKLSGGEKQRISI

-557 KNADNIVFMNKGKI
+557 KNADNIVFMKKGQI
-571 MEQGTHDELLKNRA
+571 TEQGTHEELLRNRA

-590 WSLYNEEKQEN
+590 WSLYNENDFEKEVTE

>member
-1 MRYNFSRKYFD
+1 
-12 YQNIKKSLLVNGDFF
+12 

-40 HKIKLIIAALFSIIS
+40 HKIKLIVSAMFSIIS
-55 TTLSAIPYILVYRI
+55 TTLSAIPYLLVYSI
-69 ILELFNDKIDYRNI
+69 ILELFNREISYNKI
-83 QSLVFKAIFFIIL
+83 QSLVFIAILFIIL
-96 GVAARILSG
+96 GVVARILSG

-125 HMSGLNMG
+125 HMSKLNMG
-133 FFKKSMTGKLKKIIN
+133 FFKKNMTGKLKKIIN

-169 VTPLIF
+169 ATPLIF
-175 FGIMLYF
+175 LGIMFYF
-182 NWKLSLVLFIPV
+182 NWQLSLVLFIPI

-206 NYTGKVDH
+206 NYMGKVDH

-253 QEYADYWVELTEL
+253 QEYADYWIELTEL

-279 TGMLFIIP
+279 TGLLFIIP

-295 SRITVP
+295 GKITIS

-308 MSTIFLNSLKSLFEL
+308 MSTIFLNSLRTLFEL
-323 SQNLSFLLKGMEKII
+323 SESLSFLLKGMEKII
-338 EIFDEKEQA
+338 EIFNEKEQK
-347 SGNIKFPQ
+347 SGDIFFPEH
-355 NFSQG
+355 FSES
-360 LKYENI
+360 LKYENV
-366 TFAYNKAKVIND
+366 TFAYNKAKVINN
-378 FTLNIRAGTTT
+378 FTLTIRAGTTT

-402 GLLAGRFWDTDEGKI
+402 GLLAGRFWDIDEGKI
-417 TIDGINIKDI
+417 TIDGTDIKDI

-452 NILMGK
+452 NIIMGK
-458 NYTRDEVEN
+458 NYTREEVEN

-477 IMSLPDKYETKIGE
+477 IMSLPDRYETKIGE

-557 KNADNIVFMNKGKI
+557 KNADNIVFMKKGQI
-571 MEQGTHDELLKNRA
+571 TEQGTHEELLRNRA

-590 WSLYNEEKQEN
+590 WSLYNENDLEKEVTE

>member
-1 MRYNFSRKYFD
+1 
-12 YQNIKKSLLVNGDFF
+12 

-40 HKIKLIIAALFSIIS
+40 HKIKLIVSAMFSIIS
-55 TTLSAIPYILVYRI
+55 TTLSAIPYLLVYSI
-69 ILELFNDKIDYRNI
+69 ILEIFNREISYNKIK
-83 QSLVFKAIFFIIL
+83 SLVFIAILFIIL
-96 GVAARILSG
+96 GVVARILSG

-125 HMSGLNMG
+125 HMSKLNMG
-133 FFKKSMTGKLKKIIN
+133 FFKKNMTGKLKKIIN

-169 VTPLIF
+169 ATPLIF
-175 FGIMLYF
+175 LGIMFYF
-182 NWKLSLVLFIPV
+182 NWRLSLVLFIPI

-206 NYTGKVDH
+206 NYMGKVDH

-253 QEYADYWVELTEL
+253 QEYADYWIELTEL

-279 TGMLFIIP
+279 TGLLFIIP

-295 SRITVP
+295 GKITIS

-308 MSTIFLNSLKSLFEL
+308 MSTIFLNSLRTLFEL
-323 SQNLSFLLKGMEKII
+323 SESLSFLLKGMEKII
-338 EIFDEKEQA
+338 EIFNEKEQK
-347 SGNIKFPQ
+347 SGNISFPEH
-355 NFSQG
+355 FSES
-360 LKYENI
+360 LKYENV
-366 TFAYNKAKVIND
+366 TFAYNKAKVINN
-378 FTLNIRAGTTT
+378 FTLTIRAGTTT

-402 GLLAGRFWDTDEGKI
+402 GLLAGRFWDIDEGKI
-417 TIDGINIKDI
+417 TIDGTDIKDI
-427 SYESLMDNVSFVFQD
+427 SYESLMDNISFVFQD

-452 NILMGK
+452 NIIMGK
-458 NYTRDEVEN
+458 NYTREEVEN

-477 IMSLPDKYETKIGE
+477 IMSLPDRYETKIGE

-531 AKIQSA
+531 AKIQAA

-557 KNADNIVFMNKGKI
+557 KNADNIVFMKKGQI
-571 MEQGTHDELLKNRA
+571 TEQGTYEELLRNRA

-590 WSLYNEEKQEN
+590 WSLYNENDLEKEVTE

>member
-1 MRYNFSRKYFD
+1 
-12 YQNIKKSLLVNGDFF
+12 

-40 HKIKLIIAALFSIIS
+40 HKIKLIVSAMFSIIS
-55 TTLSAIPYILVYRI
+55 TTLSAIPYLLVYSI
-69 ILELFNDKIDYRNI
+69 ILELFNREISYNKI
-83 QSLVFKAIFFIIL
+83 QSLVFIAILFIIL
-96 GVAARILSG
+96 GVVARILSG

-125 HMSGLNMG
+125 HMSKLNMG
-133 FFKKSMTGKLKKIIN
+133 FFKKNMTGKLKKIIN

-169 VTPLIF
+169 ATPLIF
-175 FGIMLYF
+175 LGIMFYF
-182 NWKLSLVLFIPV
+182 NWQLSLVLFIPI

-206 NYTGKVDH
+206 NYMGKVDH

-253 QEYADYWVELTEL
+253 QEYADYWIELTEL

-279 TGMLFIIP
+279 TGLLFIIP

-295 SRITVP
+295 GKITIS

-308 MSTIFLNSLKSLFEL
+308 MSTIFLNSLRTLFEL
-323 SQNLSFLLKGMEKII
+323 SENLSFLLKGMEKII
-338 EIFDEKEQA
+338 EIFNEKEQK
-347 SGNIKFPQ
+347 SGDISFPEH
-355 NFSQG
+355 FSES
-360 LKYENI
+360 LKYENV
-366 TFAYNKAKVIND
+366 TFAYNKAKVINN
-378 FTLNIRAGTTT
+378 FTLTIRAGTTT

-402 GLLAGRFWDTDEGKI
+402 GLLAGRFWDIDEGKI
-417 TIDGINIKDI
+417 TIDGTDIKDI

-452 NILMGK
+452 NIIMGK
-458 NYTRDEVEN
+458 NYTREEVEN

-477 IMSLPDKYETKIGE
+477 IMSLPDRYETKIGE

-537 LKTLLKGK
+537 LKTLLRGK

-557 KNADNIVFMNKGKI
+557 KNADNIVFMKKGQI
-571 MEQGTHDELLKNRA
+571 TEQGTHEELLRNRA

-590 WSLYNEEKQEN
+590 WSLYNENDLEKEVTE

>member
-1 MRYNFSRKYFD
+1 
-12 YQNIKKSLLVNGDFF
+12 

-40 HKIKLIIAALFSIIS
+40 HRIKLIVSAMFSIIS
-55 TTLSAIPYILVYRI
+55 TTLSVIPYLLVYSI
-69 ILELFNDKIDYRNI
+69 ILELFNREISYNKI
-83 QSLVFKAIFFIIL
+83 QSLVFIAILFIIL
-96 GVAARILSG
+96 GVVARILSG

-125 HMSGLNMG
+125 HMSKLNMG
-133 FFKKSMTGKLKKIIN
+133 FFKKNMTGKLKKIIN

-169 VTPLIF
+169 ATPLIF
-175 FGIMLYF
+175 LGIMFYF
-182 NWKLSLVLFIPV
+182 NWQLSLVLFIPI

-206 NYTGKVDH
+206 NYMGKVDH

-239 NLTAKSFKDYRDNT
+239 NLTAKSFKDYRNNT
-253 QEYADYWVELTEL
+253 QEYADYWIELTEL
-266 AVPYYSAFLCLVD
+266 AVPYYSVFLCLLD
-279 TGMLFIIP
+279 TGLLFIIP

-295 SRITVP
+295 GKITIS

-308 MSTIFLNSLKSLFEL
+308 MSTIFLNSLRTLFEL
-323 SQNLSFLLKGMEKII
+323 SESLSFLLKGMEKII
-338 EIFDEKEQA
+338 EIFNEKEQK
-347 SGNIKFPQ
+347 SGDISFPEH
-355 NFSQG
+355 FSES
-360 LKYENI
+360 LKYENV
-366 TFAYNKAKVIND
+366 TFAYNKAKVINN
-378 FTLNIRAGTTT
+378 FTLTIRAGTTT

-402 GLLAGRFWDTDEGKI
+402 GLLAGRFWDIDEGKI
-417 TIDGINIKDI
+417 TIDGTDIKDI

-452 NILMGK
+452 NIIMGK
-458 NYTRDEVEN
+458 NYTREEVEN

-477 IMSLPDKYETKIGE
+477 IMSLPDRYETKIGE

-557 KNADNIVFMNKGKI
+557 KNADNIVFMKKGQI
-571 MEQGTHDELLKNRA
+571 TEQGTHEELLRNKG

-590 WSLYNEEKQEN
+590 WSLYNENDLEKEVTE

>member
-1 MRYNFSRKYFD
+1 
-12 YQNIKKSLLVNGDFF
+12 

-40 HKIKLIIAALFSIIS
+40 HKIKLIISAMFSIIS
-55 TTLSAIPYILVYRI
+55 TTLSAIPYLLVYSI
-69 ILELFNDKIDYRNI
+69 ILELFNKEISYNKI
-83 QSLVFKAIFFIIL
+83 QSLVFIAILFIIL

-125 HMSGLNMG
+125 HMSKLNMG
-133 FFKKSMTGKLKKIIN
+133 FFKKNMTGKLKKIIN

-169 VTPLIF
+169 ATPLIF
-175 FGIMLYF
+175 LGIMFYF
-182 NWKLSLVLFIPV
+182 NWRLSLVLFIPI

-206 NYTGKVDH
+206 NYMGKVDH

-253 QEYADYWVELTEL
+253 QEYADYWIELTEL

-279 TGMLFIIP
+279 TGLLFIIP

-295 SRITVP
+295 GKITIS

-308 MSTIFLNSLKSLFEL
+308 MSTIFLNSLRTLFEL
-323 SQNLSFLLKGMEKII
+323 SESLSFLLKGMEKII
-338 EIFDEKEQA
+338 EIFNEKEQK
-347 SGNIKFPQ
+347 SGNISFPEH
-355 NFSQG
+355 FSES
-360 LKYENI
+360 LKYENV
-366 TFAYNKAKVIND
+366 TFAYNKAKVINN
-378 FTLNIRAGTTT
+378 FTLTIRAGTTT

-402 GLLAGRFWDTDEGKI
+402 GLLAGRFWDTEEGKI
-417 TIDGINIKDI
+417 TIDGTNIKDI
-427 SYESLMDNVSFVFQD
+427 SYESLMDNISFVFQD

-452 NILMGK
+452 NIIMGK
-458 NYTRDEVEN
+458 NYTREEVEN

-477 IMSLPDKYETKIGE
+477 IMSLPDRYETKIGE

-506 ARAILKNTPI
+506 ARTILKNTPI

-557 KNADNIVFMNKGKI
+557 KNADNIVFMKKGQI
-571 MEQGTHDELLKNRA
+571 TEQGTHEELLRNRA

-590 WSLYNEEKQEN
+590 WSLYNENDLEKEVTE

>member
-1 MRYNFSRKYFD
+1 
-12 YQNIKKSLLVNGDFF
+12 

-40 HKIKLIIAALFSIIS
+40 HKIKLIVSAMFSIIS
-55 TTLSAIPYILVYRI
+55 TTLSAIPYLLVYSI
-69 ILELFNDKIDYRNI
+69 ILELFNREISYNKI
-83 QSLVFKAIFFIIL
+83 QSLVFIAILFIIL

-125 HMSGLNMG
+125 HMSKLNMG
-133 FFKKSMTGKLKKIIN
+133 FFKKNMTGKLKKIIN

-169 VTPLIF
+169 ATPLIF
-175 FGIMLYF
+175 LGIMFYF
-182 NWKLSLVLFIPV
+182 NWQLSLVLFIPI

-206 NYTGKVDH
+206 NYMGKVDH

-253 QEYADYWVELTEL
+253 QEYADYWIELTEL

-279 TGMLFIIP
+279 TGLLFIIP

-295 SRITVP
+295 GKITIS

-308 MSTIFLNSLKSLFEL
+308 MSTIFLNSLRTLFEL
-323 SQNLSFLLKGMEKII
+323 SESLSFLLKGMEKII
-338 EIFDEKEQA
+338 EIFNEKEQKL
-347 SGNIKFPQ
+347 GDIFFPEH
-355 NFSQG
+355 FSES
-360 LKYENI
+360 LKYENV
-366 TFAYNKAKVIND
+366 TFAYNKAKVINN
-378 FTLNIRAGTTT
+378 FTLTIRAGTTT

-402 GLLAGRFWDTDEGKI
+402 GLLAGRFWDIDEGKI
-417 TIDGINIKDI
+417 TIDGTDIKDI
-427 SYESLMDNVSFVFQD
+427 SYESLMDNISFVFQD

-452 NILMGK
+452 NIIMGK
-458 NYTRDEVEN
+458 NYTREEVEN

-477 IMSLPDKYETKIGE
+477 IMSLPDRYETKIGE
-491 GGIKLSGGEKQRISI
+491 GGVKLSGGEKQRISI

-557 KNADNIVFMNKGKI
+557 KNADNIVFMKKGQI
-571 MEQGTHDELLKNRA
+571 TEQGTHEELLRNRA

-590 WSLYNEEKQEN
+590 WSLYNENDLEKEVTE

>member
-1 MRYNFSRKYFD
+1 
-12 YQNIKKSLLVNGDFF
+12 

-40 HKIKLIIAALFSIIS
+40 HKIKLIVSAMFSIIS
-55 TTLSAIPYILVYRI
+55 TTLSAIPYLLVYSI
-69 ILELFNDKIDYRNI
+69 ILELFNREISYNKI
-83 QSLVFKAIFFIIL
+83 QSLVFIAILFIIL
-96 GVAARILSG
+96 GVVARILSG

-125 HMSGLNMG
+125 HMSKLNMG
-133 FFKKSMTGKLKKIIN
+133 FFKKNMTGKLKKIIN

-169 VTPLIF
+169 ATPLIF
-175 FGIMLYF
+175 LGIMFYF
-182 NWKLSLVLFIPV
+182 NWQLSLVLFIPI

-206 NYTGKVDH
+206 NYMGKVDH

-253 QEYADYWVELTEL
+253 QEYADYWIELTEL

-279 TGMLFIIP
+279 TGLLFIIP

-295 SRITVP
+295 GKITIS

-308 MSTIFLNSLKSLFEL
+308 MSTIFLNSLRTLFEL
-323 SQNLSFLLKGMEKII
+323 SESLSFLLKGMEKII
-338 EIFDEKEQA
+338 EIFNEKEQK
-347 SGNIKFPQ
+347 SGNIFFPEH
-355 NFSQG
+355 FSES
-360 LKYENI
+360 LKYENV
-366 TFAYNKAKVIND
+366 TFAYNKAKVINN
-378 FTLNIRAGTTT
+378 FTLTIRAGTTT

-402 GLLAGRFWDTDEGKI
+402 GLLAGRFWDIEEGKI
-417 TIDGINIKDI
+417 TIDGTDIKDI
-427 SYESLMDNVSFVFQD
+427 SYESLMDNISFVFQD

-452 NILMGK
+452 NIIMGK
-458 NYTRDEVEN
+458 NYTREEVEN

-477 IMSLPDKYETKIGE
+477 IMSLPDRYETKIGE
-491 GGIKLSGGEKQRISI
+491 GGVKLSGGEKQRISI

-557 KNADNIVFMNKGKI
+557 KNADNIVFMKKGQI
-571 MEQGTHDELLKNRA
+571 TEQGTHEELLRNRA

-590 WSLYNEEKQEN
+590 WSLYNENDLEKEVTE

>member
-1 MRYNFSRKYFD
+1 
-12 YQNIKKSLLVNGDFF
+12 

-40 HKIKLIIAALFSIIS
+40 HKIKLIISAMFSIIS
-55 TTLSAIPYILVYRI
+55 TTLSAIPYLLVYSI
-69 ILELFNDKIDYRNI
+69 ILELFNREISYNKI
-83 QSLVFKAIFFIIL
+83 QSLVFIAILFIIL
-96 GVAARILSG
+96 GVVARILSG

-125 HMSGLNMG
+125 HMSKLNMG
-133 FFKKSMTGKLKKIIN
+133 FFKKNMTGKLKKIIN

-169 VTPLIF
+169 ATPLIF
-175 FGIMLYF
+175 LGIMFYF
-182 NWKLSLVLFIPV
+182 NWQLSLVLFIPI

-206 NYTGKVDH
+206 NYMGKVDH

-253 QEYADYWVELTEL
+253 QEYADYWIELTEL

-279 TGMLFIIP
+279 TGLLFIIP

-295 SRITVP
+295 DKITIS

-308 MSTIFLNSLKSLFEL
+308 MSTIFLNSLRTLFEL
-323 SQNLSFLLKGMEKII
+323 SESLSFLLKGMEKII
-338 EIFDEKEQA
+338 EIFNEKEQK
-347 SGNIKFPQ
+347 SGDIFFPEH
-355 NFSQG
+355 FSES
-360 LKYENI
+360 LKYENV
-366 TFAYNKAKVIND
+366 TFAYNKAKVINN
-378 FTLNIRAGTTT
+378 FSLTIRAGTTT

-402 GLLAGRFWDTDEGKI
+402 GLLAGRFWDIEEGKI
-417 TIDGINIKDI
+417 TIDGTDIKDI
-427 SYESLMDNVSFVFQD
+427 SYESLMDNISFVFQD

-452 NILMGK
+452 NIIMGK
-458 NYTRDEVEN
+458 NYTREEVEN

-477 IMSLPDKYETKIGE
+477 IMSLPDRYETKIGE
-491 GGIKLSGGEKQRISI
+491 GGVKLSGGEKQRISI
-506 ARAILKNTPI
+506 ARAIIKNTPI

-557 KNADNIVFMNKGKI
+557 KNADNIVFMKKGQI
-571 MEQGTHDELLKNRA
+571 TEQGTHEELLRNRA

-590 WSLYNEEKQEN
+590 WSLYNENDLEKEVTE

>member
-1 MRYNFSRKYFD
+1 
-12 YQNIKKSLLVNGDFF
+12 

-40 HKIKLIIAALFSIIS
+40 HKIKLIVSAMFSIIS
-55 TTLSAIPYILVYRI
+55 TTLSAIPYLLVYSI
-69 ILELFNDKIDYRNI
+69 ILEIFNREISYNKIK
-83 QSLVFKAIFFIIL
+83 SLVFIAILFIIL
-96 GVAARILSG
+96 GVVARILSG

-125 HMSGLNMG
+125 HMSKLNMG
-133 FFKKSMTGKLKKIIN
+133 FFKKNMTGKLKKIIN

-169 VTPLIF
+169 ATPLIF
-175 FGIMLYF
+175 LGIMFYF
-182 NWKLSLVLFIPV
+182 NWQLSLVLFIPI

-206 NYTGKVDH
+206 NYMGKVDH

-253 QEYADYWVELTEL
+253 QEYADYWIELTEL

-279 TGMLFIIP
+279 TGLLFIIP

-295 SRITVP
+295 GKITIS

-308 MSTIFLNSLKSLFEL
+308 MSTIFLNSLRTLFEL
-323 SQNLSFLLKGMEKII
+323 SESLSFLLKGMEKII
-338 EIFDEKEQA
+338 EIFNEKEQK
-347 SGNIKFPQ
+347 SGDISFPQ
-355 NFSQG
+355 HFSES
-360 LKYENI
+360 LKYENV
-366 TFAYNKAKVIND
+366 TFTYNKAKVINN
-378 FTLNIRAGTTT
+378 FTLTIRAGTTT

-402 GLLAGRFWDTDEGKI
+402 GLLAGRFWDIDEGKI
-417 TIDGINIKDI
+417 TIDGTDIKDI
-427 SYESLMDNVSFVFQD
+427 SYESLMDNISFVFQD

-452 NILMGK
+452 NIIMGK
-458 NYTRDEVEN
+458 NYTREEVEN

-477 IMSLPDKYETKIGE
+477 IMSLPDRYETKIGE

-557 KNADNIVFMNKGKI
+557 KNADNIVFMKKGQI
-571 MEQGTHDELLKNRA
+571 TEQGTHEELLRNRA

-590 WSLYNEEKQEN
+590 WSLYNENDLEKEVTE

>member
-1 MRYNFSRKYFD
+1 
-12 YQNIKKSLLVNGDFF
+12 

-40 HKIKLIIAALFSIIS
+40 HKIKLIISAMFSIIS
-55 TTLSAIPYILVYRI
+55 TTLSAIPYLLVYSI
-69 ILELFNDKIDYRNI
+69 ILELFNREISYNKI
-83 QSLVFKAIFFIIL
+83 QSLVFIAILFIIL
-96 GVAARILSG
+96 GVVARILSG

-125 HMSGLNMG
+125 HMSKLNMG
-133 FFKKSMTGKLKKIIN
+133 FFKKNMTGKLKKIIN

-169 VTPLIF
+169 ATPLIF
-175 FGIMLYF
+175 LGIMFYF
-182 NWKLSLVLFIPV
+182 NWQLSLVLFIPI

-206 NYTGKVDH
+206 NYMGKVDH
-214 FYKLVAKLNSTIME
+214 FYKLVTKLNSTIME

-239 NLTAKSFKDYRDNT
+239 NLTAKSFKDYRNNT
-253 QEYADYWVELTEL
+253 QEYADYWIELTEL
-266 AVPYYSAFLCLVD
+266 AVPYYSAFLCLLD
-279 TGMLFIIP
+279 TGLLFIIP

-295 SRITVP
+295 GKITIS

-308 MSTIFLNSLKSLFEL
+308 MSTIFLNSLKTLFEL
-323 SQNLSFLLKGMEKII
+323 SESLSFLLKGMEKII
-338 EIFDEKEQA
+338 EIFNEKEQK
-347 SGNIKFPQ
+347 SGDISFPEH
-355 NFSQG
+355 FSES
-360 LKYENI
+360 LKYENV
-366 TFAYNKAKVIND
+366 TFAYNKAKVINN
-378 FTLNIRAGTTT
+378 FTLTIRAGTTT

-402 GLLAGRFWDTDEGKI
+402 GLLAGRFWDIDEGKI
-417 TIDGINIKDI
+417 TIDGTDIKDI

-452 NILMGK
+452 NIIMGK
-458 NYTRDEVEN
+458 NYTREEVEN

-477 IMSLPDKYETKIGE
+477 IMSLPDRYETKIGE

-557 KNADNIVFMNKGKI
+557 KNADNIVFMKKGQI
-571 MEQGTHDELLKNRA
+571 TEQGTHEELLRNRA

-590 WSLYNEEKQEN
+590 WSLYNENDLEKEVTE

>member
-1 MRYNFSRKYFD
+1 
-12 YQNIKKSLLVNGDFF
+12 

-40 HKIKLIIAALFSIIS
+40 HKIKLIVSAMFSIIS
-55 TTLSAIPYILVYRI
+55 TTLSAIPYLLVYSI
-69 ILELFNDKIDYRNI
+69 ILEIFNREISYNKIK
-83 QSLVFKAIFFIIL
+83 SLVFIAILFIIL
-96 GVAARILSG
+96 GVVARILSG

-125 HMSGLNMG
+125 HMSKLNMG
-133 FFKKSMTGKLKKIIN
+133 FFKKNMTGKLKKIIN

-169 VTPLIF
+169 ATPLIF
-175 FGIMLYF
+175 LGIMFYF
-182 NWKLSLVLFIPV
+182 NWQLSLVLFIPI

-206 NYTGKVDH
+206 NYMGKVDH

-253 QEYADYWVELTEL
+253 QEYADYWIELTEL

-279 TGMLFIIP
+279 TGLLFIIP

-295 SRITVP
+295 GKITIS

-308 MSTIFLNSLKSLFEL
+308 MSTIFLNSLRTLFEL
-323 SQNLSFLLKGMEKII
+323 SESLSFLLKGMEKII
-338 EIFDEKEQA
+338 EIFNEKEQK
-347 SGNIKFPQ
+347 SGNIS
-355 NFSQG
+355 FSEHFSES
-360 LKYENI
+360 LKYENV
-366 TFAYNKAKVIND
+366 TFAYNKAKVINN
-378 FTLNIRAGTTT
+378 FTLTIRAGTTT

-402 GLLAGRFWDTDEGKI
+402 GLLAGRFWDIEEGKI
-417 TIDGINIKDI
+417 TIDGTDIKDI
-427 SYESLMDNVSFVFQD
+427 SYESLMDNISFVFQD

-452 NILMGK
+452 NIIMGK
-458 NYTRDEVEN
+458 NYTHEDVEN

-477 IMSLPDKYETKIGE
+477 IMSLPDRYETKIGE
-491 GGIKLSGGEKQRISI
+491 GGVKLSGGEKQRISI
-506 ARAILKNTPI
+506 ARAIIKNTPI

-557 KNADNIVFMNKGKI
+557 KNADNIVFMKKGQI
-571 MEQGTHDELLKNRA
+571 TEQGTHEELLRNRA

-590 WSLYNEEKQEN
+590 WSLYNENDLEKEVTE

>member
-1 MRYNFSRKYFD
+1 
-12 YQNIKKSLLVNGDFF
+12 

-40 HKIKLIIAALFSIIS
+40 HKIKLIVSAMFSIIS
-55 TTLSAIPYILVYRI
+55 TTLSAIPYLLVYSI
-69 ILELFNDKIDYRNI
+69 ILELFNRKISYNKI
-83 QSLVFKAIFFIIL
+83 KSLVFIAILFIIL

-125 HMSGLNMG
+125 HMSKLNMG
-133 FFKKSMTGKLKKIIN
+133 FFKKNMTGKLKKIIN

-169 VTPLIF
+169 ATPLIF
-175 FGIMLYF
+175 LGIMFYF
-182 NWKLSLVLFIPV
+182 NWQLSLVLFIPI

-206 NYTGKVDH
+206 NYMGKVDH

-253 QEYADYWVELTEL
+253 QEYADYWIELTEL

-279 TGMLFIIP
+279 TGLLFIIP

-295 SRITVP
+295 GKITIS

-308 MSTIFLNSLKSLFEL
+308 MSTIFLNSLRTLFEL
-323 SQNLSFLLKGMEKII
+323 SESLSFLLKGMEKII
-338 EIFDEKEQA
+338 EIFNEKEQK
-347 SGNIKFPQ
+347 SGNISFPEH
-355 NFSQG
+355 FSES
-360 LKYENI
+360 LKYENV
-366 TFAYNKAKVIND
+366 TFAYNKAKVINN
-378 FTLNIRAGTTT
+378 FTLTIRAGTTT

-402 GLLAGRFWDTDEGKI
+402 GLLAGRFWDIDEGKI
-417 TIDGINIKDI
+417 TIDGTDIKDI
-427 SYESLMDNVSFVFQD
+427 SYESLMDNISFVFQD

-452 NILMGK
+452 NIIMGK
-458 NYTRDEVEN
+458 NYTREEVEN
-467 AAKKAQIHDF
+467 AAKKAQIQDF
-477 IMSLPDKYETKIGE
+477 IMSLPDRYETKIGE

-557 KNADNIVFMNKGKI
+557 KNADNIVFMKKGQI
-571 MEQGTHDELLKNRA
+571 TEQGTHEELLRNRA

-590 WSLYNEEKQEN
+590 WSLYNENDLEKEVTE

>member
-1 MRYNFSRKYFD
+1 
-12 YQNIKKSLLVNGDFF
+12 

-40 HKIKLIIAALFSIIS
+40 HKIKLIISAMFSIIS
-55 TTLSAIPYILVYRI
+55 TTLSAIPYLLVYSI
-69 ILELFNDKIDYRNI
+69 ILELFNREISYNKI
-83 QSLVFKAIFFIIL
+83 QSLVFIAILFIIL
-96 GVAARILSG
+96 GVVARILSG
-105 IFSHISAFNIL
+105 VFSHISAFNIL

-125 HMSGLNMG
+125 HMSKLNMG
-133 FFKKSMTGKLKKIIN
+133 FFKKNMTGKLKKIIN

-169 VTPLIF
+169 ATPLIF
-175 FGIMLYF
+175 LGIMFYF
-182 NWKLSLVLFIPV
+182 NWQLSLVLFIPV

-206 NYTGKVDH
+206 NYMGKVDH

-253 QEYADYWVELTEL
+253 QEYADYWIELTEL

-279 TGMLFIIP
+279 TGLLFIIP

-295 SRITVP
+295 GKITIS

-308 MSTIFLNSLKSLFEL
+308 MSTIFLNSLRTLFEL
-323 SQNLSFLLKGMEKII
+323 SESLSVLLKGMEKII
-338 EIFDEKEQA
+338 EIFNEKEQK
-347 SGNIKFPQ
+347 SGNISFPEH
-355 NFSQG
+355 FSES
-360 LKYENI
+360 LKYENV
-366 TFAYNKAKVIND
+366 TFAYNKAKVINN
-378 FTLNIRAGTTT
+378 FTLTIRAGTTT

-402 GLLAGRFWDTDEGKI
+402 GLLAGRFWDIDEGKI
-417 TIDGINIKDI
+417 TIDGTDIKDI

-452 NILMGK
+452 NIIMGK
-458 NYTRDEVEN
+458 NYTHEEVEN

-477 IMSLPDKYETKIGE
+477 IMSLPNRYETKIGE
-491 GGIKLSGGEKQRISI
+491 GGVKLSGGEKQRISI

-557 KNADNIVFMNKGKI
+557 KNADNIVFMKKGQI
-571 MEQGTHDELLKNRA
+571 TEQGTHEELLRNRG

-590 WSLYNEEKQEN
+590 WSLYNENDLEKEVTE

>member
-1 MRYNFSRKYFD
+1 
-12 YQNIKKSLLVNGDFF
+12 

-40 HKIKLIIAALFSIIS
+40 HKIKLIISAMFSIIS
-55 TTLSAIPYILVYRI
+55 TTLSAIPYLLVYSI
-69 ILELFNDKIDYRNI
+69 ILELFNREISYNKI
-83 QSLVFKAIFFIIL
+83 QSLVFIAILFIIL
-96 GVAARILSG
+96 GVVARILSG

-125 HMSGLNMG
+125 HMSKLNMG
-133 FFKKSMTGKLKKIIN
+133 FFKKNMTGKLKKIIN

-169 VTPLIF
+169 ATPLIF
-175 FGIMLYF
+175 LGIMFYF
-182 NWKLSLVLFIPV
+182 NWQLSLVLFIPI

-206 NYTGKVDH
+206 NYMGKVDH

-253 QEYADYWVELTEL
+253 QEYADYWIELTEL

-279 TGMLFIIP
+279 TGLLFIIP

-295 SRITVP
+295 GKITIS

-308 MSTIFLNSLKSLFEL
+308 MSTIFLNSLRTLFEL
-323 SQNLSFLLKGMEKII
+323 SESLSFLLKGMEKII
-338 EIFDEKEQA
+338 EIFNEKEQE
-347 SGNIKFPQ
+347 SGNISFPEH
-355 NFSQG
+355 FSES
-360 LKYENI
+360 LKYENV
-366 TFAYNKAKVIND
+366 TFAYNKAKVINN
-378 FTLNIRAGTTT
+378 FILTIRAGTTT

-402 GLLAGRFWDTDEGKI
+402 GLLAGRFWDIDEGKI
-417 TIDGINIKDI
+417 TIDGTDIKDI
-427 SYESLMDNVSFVFQD
+427 SYESLMDNISFVFQD

-452 NILMGK
+452 NIIMGK
-458 NYTRDEVEN
+458 NYTREEVEN

-477 IMSLPDKYETKIGE
+477 IMSLPDRYETKIGE

-557 KNADNIVFMNKGKI
+557 KNADNIVFMKKGQI
-571 MEQGTHDELLKNRA
+571 TEQGTHEELLRNRA
-585 DYWHL
+585 DYWHM
-590 WSLYNEEKQEN
+590 WSLYNENDLEKEVTE

>member
-1 MRYNFSRKYFD
+1 
-12 YQNIKKSLLVNGDFF
+12 

-40 HKIKLIIAALFSIIS
+40 HKIKLIVSAMFSIIS
-55 TTLSAIPYILVYRI
+55 TTLSAIPYLLVYSI
-69 ILELFNDKIDYRNI
+69 ILEIFNREISYNKIK
-83 QSLVFKAIFFIIL
+83 SLVFIAILFIIL

-125 HMSGLNMG
+125 HMSKLNMG
-133 FFKKSMTGKLKKIIN
+133 FFKKNMTGKLKKIIN

-169 VTPLIF
+169 ATPLIF
-175 FGIMLYF
+175 LGIMFYF
-182 NWKLSLVLFIPV
+182 NWQLSLVLFIPI

-206 NYTGKVDH
+206 NYMGKVDH

-253 QEYADYWVELTEL
+253 QEYADYWIELTEL

-279 TGMLFIIP
+279 TGLLFIIP

-295 SRITVP
+295 GKITIS

-308 MSTIFLNSLKSLFEL
+308 MSTIFLNSLRTLFEL
-323 SQNLSFLLKGMEKII
+323 SESLSFLLKGMEKII
-338 EIFDEKEQA
+338 EIFNEKEQK
-347 SGNIKFPQ
+347 SGNISFPEH
-355 NFSQG
+355 FSES
-360 LKYENI
+360 LKYENV
-366 TFAYNKAKVIND
+366 TFAYNKAKVINN
-378 FTLNIRAGTTT
+378 FTLTIRAGTTT

-402 GLLAGRFWDTDEGKI
+402 GLLAGRFWDIDEGKI
-417 TIDGINIKDI
+417 TIDGTDIKDI

-452 NILMGK
+452 NIIMGK
-458 NYTRDEVEN
+458 NYTREEVEN

-477 IMSLPDKYETKIGE
+477 IMSLPDRYETKIGE
-491 GGIKLSGGEKQRISI
+491 GGVKLSGGEKQRISI
-506 ARAILKNTPI
+506 ARAIIKNTPI

-557 KNADNIVFMNKGKI
+557 KNADNIVFMKKGQI
-571 MEQGTHDELLKNRA
+571 TEQGTHEELLRNRA

-590 WSLYNEEKQEN
+590 WSLYNENDLEKEVTE

>member
-206 NYTGKVDH
+206 NYMGKVDH

-338 EIFDEKEQA
+338 EIFDEKEQT

-378 FTLNIRAGTTT
+378 FTLNIKAGTTT

-417 TIDGINIKDI
+417 TIDGINIKNI

>member
-1 MRYNFSRKYFD
+1 
-12 YQNIKKSLLVNGDFF
+12 

-40 HKIKLIIAALFSIIS
+40 HRIKLIVSAMFSIIS
-55 TTLSAIPYILVYRI
+55 TTLSVIPYLLVYSI
-69 ILELFNDKIDYRNI
+69 ILELFNREISYNKI
-83 QSLVFKAIFFIIL
+83 QSLVFIAILFIIL

-125 HMSGLNMG
+125 HMSKLNMG
-133 FFKKSMTGKLKKIIN
+133 FFKKNMTGKLKKIIN

-169 VTPLIF
+169 ATPLIF
-175 FGIMLYF
+175 LGIMFYF
-182 NWKLSLVLFIPV
+182 NWRLSLVLFIPI

-206 NYTGKVDH
+206 NYMGKVDH

-253 QEYADYWVELTEL
+253 QEYADYWIELTEL

-279 TGMLFIIP
+279 TGLLFIIP

-295 SRITVP
+295 GKITIS

-308 MSTIFLNSLKSLFEL
+308 MSTIFLNSLRTLFEL
-323 SQNLSFLLKGMEKII
+323 SESLSFLLKGMEKII
-338 EIFDEKEQA
+338 EIFNEKEQE
-347 SGNIKFPQ
+347 SGNISFPEH
-355 NFSQG
+355 FSES
-360 LKYENI
+360 LKYENV
-366 TFAYNKAKVIND
+366 TFAYNKAKVINN
-378 FTLNIRAGTTT
+378 FTLTIRAGTTT

-402 GLLAGRFWDTDEGKI
+402 GLLAGRFWDINEGKI
-417 TIDGINIKDI
+417 TIDGTDIKDI
-427 SYESLMDNVSFVFQD
+427 SYESLVDNISFVFQD

-452 NILMGK
+452 NIIMGK
-458 NYTRDEVEN
+458 NYTREEVEN

-477 IMSLPDKYETKIGE
+477 IMSLPNRYETKIGE
-491 GGIKLSGGEKQRISI
+491 GGVKLSGGEKQRISI

-557 KNADNIVFMNKGKI
+557 KNADNIVFMKKGQI
-571 MEQGTHDELLKNRA
+571 TEQGTHEELLRNRA

-590 WSLYNEEKQEN
+590 WSLYNENDLEKEVTE

>member
-1 MRYNFSRKYFD
+1 
-12 YQNIKKSLLVNGDFF
+12 

-40 HKIKLIIAALFSIIS
+40 HRIKLIVSAMFSIIS
-55 TTLSAIPYILVYRI
+55 TTLSVIPYLLVYSI
-69 ILELFNDKIDYRNI
+69 ILELFNREISYNKI
-83 QSLVFKAIFFIIL
+83 QSLVFIAILFIIL
-96 GVAARILSG
+96 GVVARILSG

-125 HMSGLNMG
+125 HMSKLNMG
-133 FFKKSMTGKLKKIIN
+133 FFKKNMTGKLKKIIN

-169 VTPLIF
+169 ATPLIF
-175 FGIMLYF
+175 LGIMFYF
-182 NWKLSLVLFIPV
+182 NWQLSLVLFIPI

-206 NYTGKVDH
+206 NYMGKVDH

-253 QEYADYWVELTEL
+253 QEYADYWIELTEL

-279 TGMLFIIP
+279 TGLLFIIP

-295 SRITVP
+295 GKITIS

-308 MSTIFLNSLKSLFEL
+308 MSTIFLNSLRTLFEL
-323 SQNLSFLLKGMEKII
+323 SESLSFLLKGMEKII
-338 EIFDEKEQA
+338 EIFNEKEQK
-347 SGNIKFPQ
+347 SGNISFPEH
-355 NFSQG
+355 FSES
-360 LKYENI
+360 LKYENV
-366 TFAYNKAKVIND
+366 TFAYNKAKVINN
-378 FTLNIRAGTTT
+378 FTLTIRAGTTT

-402 GLLAGRFWDTDEGKI
+402 GLLAGRFWDIDEGKI
-417 TIDGINIKDI
+417 TIDGTDIKDI
-427 SYESLMDNVSFVFQD
+427 SYESLMDNISFVFQD

-452 NILMGK
+452 NIIMGK
-458 NYTRDEVEN
+458 NYTREEVEN

-477 IMSLPDKYETKIGE
+477 IMSLPDRYETKIGE
-491 GGIKLSGGEKQRISI
+491 GGVKLSGGEKQRISI

-557 KNADNIVFMNKGKI
+557 KNADNIVFMKKGQI
-571 MEQGTHDELLKNRA
+571 TEQGTHEELLRNRA

-590 WSLYNEEKQEN
+590 WSLYNENDLEKEVTE

>member
-12 YQNIKKSLLVNGDFF
+12 NQNIKKSLLVNGDFF

-206 NYTGKVDH
+206 NYMGKVDH

-295 SRITVP
+295 SRITIP

-338 EIFDEKEQA
+338 EIFDEKEQT

-355 NFSQG
+355 NFFQG

-458 NYTRDEVEN
+458 NYTLDEVEN

>member
-1 MRYNFSRKYFD
+1 
-12 YQNIKKSLLVNGDFF
+12 

-35 KLSGQ
+35 KLSGE
-40 HKIKLIIAALFSIIS
+40 HKIKLIISAIFSIIS
-55 TTLSAIPYILVYRI
+55 TTLSAIPYLLVYSI
-69 ILELFNDKIDYRNI
+69 ILELFNREISYNKI
-83 QSLVFKAIFFIIL
+83 QSLVFIAILFIIL
-96 GVAARILSG
+96 GVVARILSG

-125 HMSGLNMG
+125 HMSKLNMG
-133 FFKKSMTGKLKKIIN
+133 FFKKNMTGKLKKIIN

-169 VTPLIF
+169 ATPLIF
-175 FGIMLYF
+175 LGIMFYF
-182 NWKLSLVLFIPV
+182 NWQLSLVLFIPI

-206 NYTGKVDH
+206 NYMGKVDH
-214 FYKLVAKLNSTIME
+214 FYKLVTKLNSTIME

-253 QEYADYWVELTEL
+253 QEYADYWIELTEL

-279 TGMLFIIP
+279 TGLLFIIP

-295 SRITVP
+295 GKITIS

-308 MSTIFLNSLKSLFEL
+308 MSTIFLNSLRTLFEL
-323 SQNLSFLLKGMEKII
+323 SESLSFLLKGMEKII
-338 EIFDEKEQA
+338 EIFNEKEQK
-347 SGNIKFPQ
+347 SGNISFPEH
-355 NFSQG
+355 FSES
-360 LKYENI
+360 LKYENV
-366 TFAYNKAKVIND
+366 TFAYNKAKVINN
-378 FTLNIRAGTTT
+378 FTLTIRAETTT

-402 GLLAGRFWDTDEGKI
+402 GLLAGRFWDIDEGKI
-417 TIDGINIKDI
+417 TIDGTDIKDI

-452 NILMGK
+452 NIIMGK
-458 NYTRDEVEN
+458 NYTREEVEN

-477 IMSLPDKYETKIGE
+477 IMSLPDRYETKIGE
-491 GGIKLSGGEKQRISI
+491 GGVKLSGGEKQRISI

-531 AKIQSA
+531 AKIQAA

-557 KNADNIVFMNKGKI
+557 KNADNIVFMKKGQI
-571 MEQGTHDELLKNRA
+571 TEQGTHEELLRNRA

-590 WSLYNEEKQEN
+590 WSLHNENDLEKEVMK

>member
-1 MRYNFSRKYFD
+1 
-12 YQNIKKSLLVNGDFF
+12 

-40 HKIKLIIAALFSIIS
+40 HKIKLIVSAMFSIIS
-55 TTLSAIPYILVYRI
+55 TTLSAIPYLLVYSI
-69 ILELFNDKIDYRNI
+69 ILELFNREISYNKI
-83 QSLVFKAIFFIIL
+83 QSLVFIAILFIIL
-96 GVAARILSG
+96 GVVARILSG

-125 HMSGLNMG
+125 HMSKLNMG
-133 FFKKSMTGKLKKIIN
+133 FFKKNMTGKLKKIIN

-169 VTPLIF
+169 ATPLIF
-175 FGIMLYF
+175 LGIMFYF
-182 NWKLSLVLFIPV
+182 NWRLSLVLFIPI

-206 NYTGKVDH
+206 NYMGKVDH

-253 QEYADYWVELTEL
+253 QEYADYWIELTEL

-279 TGMLFIIP
+279 TGLLFIIP

-295 SRITVP
+295 GKITIS

-308 MSTIFLNSLKSLFEL
+308 MSTIFLNSLRTLFEL
-323 SQNLSFLLKGMEKII
+323 SESLSFLLKGMEKII
-338 EIFDEKEQA
+338 EIFNEKEQK
-347 SGNIKFPQ
+347 SGDISFPQ
-355 NFSQG
+355 HFSES
-360 LKYENI
+360 LKYENV
-366 TFAYNKAKVIND
+366 TFAYNKAKVINN
-378 FTLNIRAGTTT
+378 FTLTIRAGTTT

-402 GLLAGRFWDTDEGKI
+402 GLLAGRFWDIDEGKI
-417 TIDGINIKDI
+417 TIDGTDIKDI
-427 SYESLMDNVSFVFQD
+427 SYESLMDNISFVFQD

-452 NILMGK
+452 NIIMGK
-458 NYTRDEVEN
+458 NYTREEVEN

-477 IMSLPDKYETKIGE
+477 IMSLPDRYETKIGE

-557 KNADNIVFMNKGKI
+557 KNADNIVFMKKGQI
-571 MEQGTHDELLKNRA
+571 TEQGTHEELLRNRA

-590 WSLYNEEKQEN
+590 WSLYNENDLEKEVTE

>member
-1 MRYNFSRKYFD
+1 
-12 YQNIKKSLLVNGDFF
+12 

-40 HKIKLIIAALFSIIS
+40 HKIKLIVSAMFSIIS
-55 TTLSAIPYILVYRI
+55 TTLSAIPYLLVYSI
-69 ILELFNDKIDYRNI
+69 ILEIFNREISYNKIK
-83 QSLVFKAIFFIIL
+83 SLVFIAILFIIL
-96 GVAARILSG
+96 GVVARILSG

-125 HMSGLNMG
+125 HMSKLNMG
-133 FFKKSMTGKLKKIIN
+133 FFKKNMTGKLKKIIN

-169 VTPLIF
+169 ATPLIF
-175 FGIMLYF
+175 LGIMFYF
-182 NWKLSLVLFIPV
+182 NWQLSLVLFIPI

-206 NYTGKVDH
+206 NYMGKVDH

-239 NLTAKSFKDYRDNT
+239 NLTAKSFKDYRNNT
-253 QEYADYWVELTEL
+253 QEYADYWIELTEL
-266 AVPYYSAFLCLVD
+266 AVPYYSAFLCLLD
-279 TGMLFIIP
+279 TGLLFIIP

-295 SRITVP
+295 GKITIS

-308 MSTIFLNSLKSLFEL
+308 MSTIFLNSLKTLFEL
-323 SQNLSFLLKGMEKII
+323 SESLSFLLKGMEKII
-338 EIFDEKEQA
+338 EIFNEKEQK
-347 SGNIKFPQ
+347 SGDISFPEH
-355 NFSQG
+355 FSES
-360 LKYENI
+360 LKYENV
-366 TFAYNKAKVIND
+366 TFAYNKAKVINN
-378 FTLNIRAGTTT
+378 FTLTIRAGTTT

-402 GLLAGRFWDTDEGKI
+402 GLLAGRFWDINEGKI
-417 TIDGINIKDI
+417 TIDGTDIKDI
-427 SYESLMDNVSFVFQD
+427 SYESLVDNISFVFQD

-452 NILMGK
+452 NIIMGK
-458 NYTRDEVEN
+458 NYTREEVEN

-477 IMSLPDKYETKIGE
+477 IMSLPDRYETKIGE

-557 KNADNIVFMNKGKI
+557 KNADNIVFMKKGQI
-571 MEQGTHDELLKNRA
+571 TEQGTHEELLRNRA

-590 WSLYNEEKQEN
+590 WSLYNENDLEKEVTE